1 MKIQGMLAAVAALAF
16 SGAAATAQHDHRTM
30 IDIDEA
36 TQAQLLKEMR
46 GLVVSLDKLMFAL
59 SEGDFD
65 AVARVG
71 EIDLGFGHAK
81 LKAMVDD
88 GATDEQIQAMRAQ
101 MRAKRAARAAGG
113 GTKAGSGMGAGGMG
127 GLGQKMP
134 ADFRALGQSMHMM
147 AEDMAIAARAI
158 EGTPTAADF
167 QTVLQ
172 DVQAVTGSC
181 VACHDTYRIR

>member
-1 MKIQGMLAAVAALAF
+1 MKYKGMLVAVAAFAF
-16 SGAAATAQHDHRTM
+16 SGAAASAQHDHRTM
-30 IDIDEA
+30 IDIDET
-36 TQAQLLKEMR
+36 TQALLLKDMR

-81 LKAMVDD
+81 LKAMVKD
-88 GATDEQIQAMRAQ
+88 GATDEQIQAMREK

-113 GTKAGSGMGAGGMG
+113 GTKAGSGMGG
-127 GLGQKMP
+127 GLSQKMP

-147 AEDMAIAARAI
+147 AEDMAIAARAV

-172 DVQAVTGSC
+172 GVQAVTSSC
-181 VACHDTYRIR
+181 IACHDTYRIR